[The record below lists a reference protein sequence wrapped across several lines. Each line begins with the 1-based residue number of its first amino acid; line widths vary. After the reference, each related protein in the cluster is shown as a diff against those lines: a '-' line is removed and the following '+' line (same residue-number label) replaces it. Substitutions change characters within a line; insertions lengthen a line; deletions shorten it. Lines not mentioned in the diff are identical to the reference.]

1 MSQAQRVRTTMTAGD
16 WLLVLLLGALWG
28 GSFFF
33 ARIAVG
39 EIAPLTLVFLRVA
52 IAAAALHLLLLLRGP
67 SFRLALPRAGSAALL
82 ALFNNIIPFSLI
94 FAGQTEIG
102 AGLAAVLNA
111 TTPFWTAL
119 IAARATTDE
128 RLTLA
133 KVAGILLG
141 IAGTGVMIVPGLAA
155 GLGGPVWA
163 KLAIVG
169 AALSYAAGAILAR
182 RFGGVPPTVT
192 ATAQLTVSTL
202 VMAPVAFASG
212 GAAGAIVASAG
223 AWSAVLA
230 LALVS
235 TAFAYIIYFRLVGT
249 VGATNAS
256 LVTLVVPAF
265 AVLLGAAFLAE
276 RLEPFE
282 LGGMLL
288 IGIGLAVID
297 GRILSRFGTWGPG
310 RKRLS
315 EKRKAPRLPSEN
327 KS

>member
-1 MSQAQRVRTTMTAGD
+1 MDQMLRVRTTMTAGD

-33 ARIAVG
+33 ARIAVA

-52 IAAAALHLLLLLRGP
+52 IAAAMLHLVLLVAGP
-67 SFRLALPRAGSAALL
+67 SFRVALPRLGSYAVLS
-82 ALFNNIIPFSLI
+82 LFNNIIPFSLI

-119 IAARATTDE
+119 IAARATPDE

-133 KVAGILLG
+133 KVGGIVLG

-169 AALSYAAGAILAR
+169 AALSYAVGVIFAR
-182 RFGGVPPTVT
+182 RFGGMPPTVT
-192 ATAQLTVSTL
+192 ATAQLTISSL
-202 VMAPVAFASG
+202 VMAPVALLSG
-212 GAAGAIVASAG
+212 GAGGAIAASAG
-223 AWSAVLA
+223 AWSAVVA

-256 LVTLVVPAF
+256 LVTLVVPVF
-265 AVLLGAAFLAE
+265 AVLLGAVFLSE

-297 GRILSRFGTWGPG
+297 GRILSRFGTWGPT
-310 RKRLS
+310 RNSRT
-315 EKRKAPRLPSEN
+315 EKRKGP
-327 KS
+327 

>member
-1 MSQAQRVRTTMTAGD
+1 M
-16 WLLVLLLGALWG
+16 
-28 GSFFF
+28 
-33 ARIAVG
+33 
-39 EIAPLTLVFLRVA
+39 
-52 IAAAALHLLLLLRGP
+52 
-67 SFRLALPRAGSAALL
+67 
-82 ALFNNIIPFSLI
+82 
-94 FAGQTEIG
+94 
-102 AGLAAVLNA
+102 
-111 TTPFWTAL
+111 
-119 IAARATTDE
+119 
-128 RLTLA
+128 
-133 KVAGILLG
+133 
-141 IAGTGVMIVPGLAA
+141 PGLAA

-192 ATAQLTVSTL
+192 ATGQLTVSTL
-202 VMAPVAFASG
+202 VMAPVAFVSG
-212 GAAGAIVASAG
+212 GAAGAIVASA
-223 AWSAVLA
+223 AVWSAVLA

-256 LVTLVVPAF
+256 LVTLVVPVF

-297 GRILSRFGTWGPG
+297 GRILSRFGTWGPA

-315 EKRKAPRLPSEN
+315 AKNSRKATSIAKRKQELTVTKWSDFPQSCRIAAHFPLACCTNAP
-327 KS
+327 KF